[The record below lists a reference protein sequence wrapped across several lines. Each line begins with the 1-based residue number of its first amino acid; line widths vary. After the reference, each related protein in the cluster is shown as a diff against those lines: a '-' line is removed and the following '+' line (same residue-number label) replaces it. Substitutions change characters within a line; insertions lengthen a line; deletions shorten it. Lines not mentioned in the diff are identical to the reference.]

1 LAQAGETPR
10 QGRAMGN
17 CAGSTPPSQVVQPER
32 KEPLGNKALDNKFS
46 ELTETPE
53 DCVNSPRTPL
63 EVRRTQSAPSE
74 IYAHE
79 RAIETVHEGNDD
91 REKKRRVS
99 GSAVWRPEP
108 SSPSTTATSA
118 PMSADVISKLKHPF
132 DDNISTAASA
142 DEQYEMLWV
151 QRPVQRAEDNAQP
164 GRVHTSN
171 VRRSMSTPER
181 DPKIV
186 WDTIRAE
193 NLGRYNHAS
202 GESLATERLNR
213 WRERSNDET
222 STRHDKLCSGR
233 VPILRECERDAKGE
247 TTIIYRI

>member
-1 LAQAGETPR
+1 
-10 QGRAMGN
+10 MGN
-17 CAGSTPPSQVVQPER
+17 CAGSAAPSQVHQPER
-32 KEPLGNKALDNKFS
+32 KESPGNKALDKKFS

-63 EVRRTQSAPSE
+63 EVRRTQSAPSK
-74 IYAHE
+74 IYAHD
-79 RAIETVHEGNDD
+79 RAIETIHEGDDD
-91 REKKRRVS
+91 REKQRRVS

-118 PMSADVISKLKHPF
+118 PMSDVISKLKHPF
-132 DDNISTAASA
+132 DDNLSTAASA

-181 DPKIV
+181 DPKMI

-193 NLGRYNHAS
+193 NLGRYNNAS

-213 WRERSNDET
+213 WRERSNDEKST
-222 STRHDKLCSGR
+222 SHDKLCSGR
-233 VPILRECERDAKGE
+233 VPILRGCERDAKGE